1 MSPPMI
7 IMGTLMRVDILLLHS
22 FHDLR
27 ARCLSVQCTVGTK
40 EDAAIGV
47 NDGPTGLGVDDVGH
61 AQFITLDR
69 KTASQYILSR
79 GDA

>member
-1 MSPPMI
+1 M
-7 IMGTLMRVDILLLHS
+7 
-22 FHDLR
+22 
-27 ARCLSVQCTVGTK
+27 GTK